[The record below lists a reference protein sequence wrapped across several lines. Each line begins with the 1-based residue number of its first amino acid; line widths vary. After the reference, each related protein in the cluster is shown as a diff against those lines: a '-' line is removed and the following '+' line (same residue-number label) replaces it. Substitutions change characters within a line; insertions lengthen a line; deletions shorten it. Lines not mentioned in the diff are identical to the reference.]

1 MGTDERQ
8 IPMSSVTMPNFSGK
22 EREREMGRAGLIS
35 DWGEWRM
42 VTWAMPSFKTCLW
55 MSKRQE
61 VKLSLLMVLE
71 EEAEYFLGYMGH

>member
-1 MGTDERQ
+1 
-8 IPMSSVTMPNFSGK
+8 
-22 EREREMGRAGLIS
+22 MGRAGLIS

-55 MSKRQE
+55 MSKRRA

-71 EEAEYFLGYMGH
+71 EEAGYFLGYMGH